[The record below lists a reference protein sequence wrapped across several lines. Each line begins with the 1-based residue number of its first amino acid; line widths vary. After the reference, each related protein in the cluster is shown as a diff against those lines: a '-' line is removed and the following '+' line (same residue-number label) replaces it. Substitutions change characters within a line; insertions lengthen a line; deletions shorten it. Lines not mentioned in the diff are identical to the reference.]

1 MEEILGVKGLNL
13 LLCSFLLWFGLVLFN
28 FVLYF
33 VFVCVFLNLSLTE
46 TTWRWCRKKSKMQ
59 TFDSVFFPDVTSLHT
74 SESSLALNS
83 ILKMMLYVAAKH
95 EAGGFVED
103 LFRTKAGKAV
113 MNSFSK
119 KDELEETGNQSNLH
133 QQLFSYLENISKR

>member
-13 LLCSFLLWFGLVLFN
+13 LLCSFLFWFGLVLFS

-33 VFVCVFLNLSLTE
+33 LCVCVSEFISNRDNLKMVQ
-46 TTWRWCRKKSKMQ
+46 KKSKMQ
-59 TFDSVFFPDVTSLHT
+59 TINSVFFPDVTSLHT

-119 KDELEETGNQSNLH
+119 KDELEETGNQSNLQ

>member
-1 MEEILGVKGLNL
+1 
-13 LLCSFLLWFGLVLFN
+13 
-28 FVLYF
+28 
-33 VFVCVFLNLSLTE
+33 
-46 TTWRWCRKKSKMQ
+46 MQ
-59 TFDSVFFPDVTSLHT
+59 TINSVFFPDVTSLHT

-119 KDELEETGNQSNLH
+119 KDELEETGNQSNL
-133 QQLFSYLENISKR
+133 QKQLFSYLENISKR